1 MSIFDDFVNK
11 ASEKLQQGIEQVAP
25 SGGSDPSQTPVNIGG
40 TIFDAIYTFGRGRA
54 DTAVENL
61 TAAFRKTTT
70 GKKIEASATQQ
81 RIAELLPYILA
92 GAAVL
97 ILGFFLIRRK

>member
-25 SGGSDPSQTPVNIGG
+25 SGGPDQTPVNVGG

-92 GAAVL
+92 GAGVL